1 MPELPFMNYSCLP
14 LILCVACLSAGTSIF
29 TLAADKKKDAPK
41 AWTDPETA
49 AAEDPDFLIQGEY
62 RKGDTGIQVA
72 ALGDGKFYVTKFAG
86 GLPED
91 GWDGQKPETAVVE
104 RDELDGWIEGA
115 SKVERLSPTLGAE
128 PPAGAVVLF
137 DGEASD
143 RVKGETREGYL
154 WAGSQTTDEYG
165 DFTLHV
171 EFRLPYKPKA
181 ALSGQDRGNSGLYLQ
196 NRYEVQVLDSFGVL
210 YEPEWAGL
218 SLKSDV
224 KQLCGSFYK
233 FKTPDVP
240 MARPPLTWQTYD
252 IDFIAPK
259 FENGEKVA
267 NARITVKHNGV
278 TIHDDVELPKG
289 TGAGGNRPEV
299 PEGPIIFQGHGNPV
313 AFRNV
318 WLVERN

>member
-1 MPELPFMNYSCLP
+1 MPELPFMKYSCVS
-14 LILCVACLSAGTSIF
+14 LILGVACLSAGAPHSTQ
-29 TLAADKKKDAPK
+29 AAEEKKDAPK

-62 RKGDTGIQVA
+62 KKGDSGIQVA
-72 ALGDGKFYVTKFAG
+72 ALGDGEFYVTKFAG

-91 GWDGQKPETAVVE
+91 GWDGKKPETAVVE
-104 RDELDGWIEGA
+104 RDGLDAWIEGA

-128 PPAGAVVLF
+128 PPTDAIILF
-137 DGEASD
+137 DGEASN
-143 RVKGETREGYL
+143 RVKGETKEGYL
-154 WAGSQTTDEYG
+154 WAGSETTDEYG
-165 DFTLHV
+165 DFSLHV
-171 EFRLPYKPKA
+171 EFRLPYKPEA

-210 YEPEWAGL
+210 YEPEWAGIP
-218 SLKSDV
+218 LKSDV

-233 FKTPDVP
+233 FKIPDVP

-252 IDFIAPK
+252 IDFTAPK

-289 TGAGGNRPEV
+289 TGAGGNREEV
-299 PEGPIIFQGHGNPV
+299 AKGPILFQGHGNPV